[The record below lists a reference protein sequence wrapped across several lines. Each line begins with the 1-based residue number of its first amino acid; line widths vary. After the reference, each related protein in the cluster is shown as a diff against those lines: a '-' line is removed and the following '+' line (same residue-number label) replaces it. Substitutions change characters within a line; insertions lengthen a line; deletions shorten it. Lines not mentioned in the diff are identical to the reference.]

1 MRNLNQ
7 AVVKAPITGTVLEV
21 KASQGDQVHRD
32 DVLIVIES
40 MKMENEVLCD
50 YDGRVATV
58 NSFVGQS
65 VSEGDEL
72 MTLDIG

>member
-1 MRNLNQ
+1 MVR
-7 AVVKAPITGTVLEV
+7 APITGTVLEV
-21 KASQGDQVHRD
+21 IASQGDEVRRD
-32 DVLIVIES
+32 DVLLVIES

-50 YDGRVATV
+50 HDGRVVSV
-58 NSFVGQS
+58 NLFVGQS